1 MKPKFDTIRRLSLY
15 EEVAGI
21 LREAIISRR
30 YRPGEPLPSE
40 LELSRQLGVSR
51 NVVREA
57 IRSLQSKG
65 LLETRRGPKGGSF
78 VSKFDQSTLTENL
91 SNLIALGYVSISHLV
106 QARMYLEPEVMR
118 LAALNATTD
127 DLADME
133 RILEESDEAGKRSD
147 DDRRITLNTAFH
159 RSVGGACGNPF
170 FAVLIDAIMD
180 FTEEFVKSR
189 SINPYRGDVHR
200 QGEHK
205 EIVDA
210 IKARDAERAFD
221 LAKEHIK
228 RLAEAMKT
236 WEKIYLEKFQEG
248 PTHD

>member
-1 MKPKFDTIRRLSLY
+1 MKPKFSAIKRSSLY

-65 LLETRRGPKGGSF
+65 FLETRRGPKGGSF
-78 VSKFDQSTLTENL
+78 VSKFGMTNLKENL
-91 SNLIALGYVSISHLV
+91 SSLIALGYVSTSDLV
-106 QARMYLEPEVMR
+106 QARTYLEPEVMR
-118 LAALNATTD
+118 LAALNATSN

-133 RILEESDEAGKRSD
+133 RILKESDEAQKRKD
-147 DDRRITLNTAFH
+147 DDKRITLNTAFH
-159 RSVGGACGNPF
+159 RSVGRACGNPF
-170 FAVLIDAIMD
+170 FAILIDTIMD

-200 QGEHK
+200 RGEHK
-205 EIVDA
+205 EIVEA
-210 IKARDAERAFD
+210 IKDHDGNKAFN

-236 WEKIYLEKFQEG
+236 WEKSYLDKFGKG
-248 PTHD
+248 PA